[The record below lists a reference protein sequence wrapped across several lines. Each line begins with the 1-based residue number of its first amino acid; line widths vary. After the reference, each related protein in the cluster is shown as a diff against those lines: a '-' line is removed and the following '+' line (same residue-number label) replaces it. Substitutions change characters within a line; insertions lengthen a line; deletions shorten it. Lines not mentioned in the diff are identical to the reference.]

1 MSYFSPVSTAPEI
14 RRNGRFFL
22 LTELFFTDI
31 TASVYR
37 RNLLRMRH
45 PHALYSSSLLLRYDA

>member
-1 MSYFSPVSTAPEI
+1 MFYFSPVSTTLKI

-22 LTELFFTDI
+22 LTELI
-31 TASVYR
+31 TASVYH

-45 PHALYSSSLLLRYDA
+45 LHALYSSSLLLRYDA